1 MGEERPAA
9 AMIGVT
15 EEKEKNGRKAG
26 TRIGKNPKNPE
37 KTLKK
42 HLTTVGECGILSEL
56 QESSAQVEA
65 KRGKKQGSEG
75 TERKNLKKVQKT
87 S

>member
-1 MGEERPAA
+1 MG
-9 AMIGVT
+9 
-15 EEKEKNGRKAG
+15 GRQEHES
-26 TRIGKNPKNPE
+26 GKKSQKSG

-65 KRGKKQGSEG
+65 KRGKKRGSEG
-75 TERKNLKKVQKT
+75 TERKKLEKSLKNLLT
-87 S
+87 SERQSGIINKLRAAR

>member
-1 MGEERPAA
+1 MLL
-9 AMIGVT
+9 
-15 EEKEKNGRKAG
+15 
-26 TRIGKNPKNPE
+26 PE
-37 KTLKK
+37 KTLKN

-75 TERKNLKKVQKT
+75 TERKNLKKV
-87 S
+87 